1 MTRLANVFNA
11 RRIVQG
17 AATVLTVT
25 LALTVRVEHACSEP
39 SKSNV
44 SAYPAVLF
52 AYSMKDEKPRILSD
66 TGLATGGPP
75 VQTSSTSS
83 SLRRAR
89 RPTLLPQSRLDSRE
103 MVPAMPQRMI
113 LHHELRRHRRAV
125 AQ

>member
-1 MTRLANVFNA
+1 MTRLAKLFNA
-11 RRIVQG
+11 RRLVQG
-17 AATVLTVT
+17 AATVLTVS

-44 SAYPAVLF
+44 AAYPAVLF
-52 AYSMKDEKPRILSD
+52 AYSLRTKKPRILSD

-89 RPTLLPQSRLDSRE
+89 RSTDFTSPEP
-103 MVPAMPQRMI
+103 P
-113 LHHELRRHRRAV
+113 
-125 AQ
+125 